1 MVNRTLA
8 VNVKDQIRI
17 GGYEMKDDKENFVLP
32 EGKREPDI
40 KRVEDLLSLL
50 LSEQYHLNIKV

>member
-1 MVNRTLA
+1 
-8 VNVKDQIRI
+8 
-17 GGYEMKDDKENFVLP
+17 MKDDKENFVLP

-50 LSEQYHLNIKV
+50 LSEQYHLNIKVTCVPKDKADSPEPDEHKD